1 MSMAKIHFTDTVGS
15 HEIDIPADGAV
26 FGRNP
31 DCTIVVLEGSVSGH
45 HGRFERRGNE
55 WCVVDTG
62 SSNGTKVNSTP
73 IRENSPTPI
82 KDGDVLVFG
91 DVAVRFTE
99 EAAPAPSAAAEEAP
113 AVKAPSNGLPSGLK
127 LPPSMK
133 GPVLPSGLKLPPSM
147 KGPMVSS
154 KPAAK
159 SAAAPAPAPKAA
171 EPVPASAAKTAA
183 SASKASEPAPAPTT
197 PKAAEPAP
205 KAAKVAKSDE
215 TVAPSE
221 KAASSSYT
229 PEAFSAPAIATG
241 DWKAPEIKID
251 PNYKTPE
258 MSGSDIETIDEL
270 NTKYKELIANISE
283 VVIGQADV
291 VEQVLVA
298 VFARGHALL
307 MGVPGLAKTLLIST
321 LSHVLDLGFKRV
333 QFTPDLMPSDIT
345 GTDVLEENRSTG
357 ERSFRFVKG
366 PIFTNMLLADEI
378 NRTPPKTQAALLE
391 AMQEHHITVGSQ
403 TYALPKP
410 FFVLA
415 TQNPI
420 EQEGTYPLPE
430 AQMDRFLFN
439 IIVDYPSAED
449 ESTIIKNVTSG
460 RHVELK
466 KVMDGDAVL
475 RIQDVVK
482 RVPVAP
488 HVIDFARNLVRATR
502 PKQPE
507 APDFVKEMVG
517 WGAGPR
523 AGLSLINAAKA
534 RAVLH
539 GRHHCTTADVVDVA
553 LPVLR
558 HRCIT
563 TFAAEAAGVKSDEI
577 VKMLLKVLRSAD
589 LADI

>member
-15 HEIDIPADGAV
+15 HEIEIPADGAV

-45 HGRFERRGNE
+45 HGRFEKRGNE

-73 IRENSPTPI
+73 IKENSPTPI

-171 EPVPASAAKTAA
+171 EP
-183 SASKASEPAPAPTT
+183 APAPTT

-215 TVAPSE
+215 TAAPSE

>member
-73 IRENSPTPI
+73 IKENSPTPI

-154 KPAAK
+154 KPANKPAAK
-159 SAAAPAPAPKAA
+159 PVPAPASTPAPKAA
-171 EPVPASAAKTAA
+171 ET
-183 SASKASEPAPAPTT
+183 APAPTT

-205 KAAKVAKSDE
+205 KAAKVAKADE
-215 TVAPSE
+215 TAAPSE

>member
-45 HGRFERRGNE
+45 HGRFEKRGNE

-73 IRENSPTPI
+73 IKENSPTPI

-171 EPVPASAAKTAA
+171 EP
-183 SASKASEPAPAPTT
+183 APAPTT

-205 KAAKVAKSDE
+205 KAAKVVKSDE
-215 TVAPSE
+215 TAAPSE